1 MEVRHACHC
10 TYRIRYHMVFVLKYR
25 KLLISTGVFEFMK
38 KVCEQISARY
48 FLTFDALGSDGD
60 HLHIVV
66 ESAPR
71 YSPSRVMQIC
81 KSILAIQVFK
91 QFPELKDELWGGEF
105 WSDGGHID
113 TVGDGRGLEE
123 VRKYVKNQG
132 RDVSQLTLYEF
143 ASPNTPQLAAERSGG
158 IGEAHK

>member
-1 MEVRHACHC
+1 
-10 TYRIRYHMVFVLKYR
+10 MVFVLKYR
-25 KLLISTGVFEFMK
+25 KRLISSEIFEFMK

-48 FLTFDALGSDGD
+48 FLTFEALGSDGD

-66 ESAPR
+66 EGAPR
-71 YSPSRVMQIC
+71 YAPSRIMQIC

-123 VRKYVKNQG
+123 VKKYVKNQG
-132 RDVSQLTLYEF
+132 GDPNQLSLHEF
-143 ASPNTPQLAAERSGG
+143 A
-158 IGEAHK
+158 